1 MTILIIILAV
11 VAVIFI
17 INYNGNKHDEEMR
30 KLAEQKKSTRSSLN
44 QYDINNKIMDVVH
57 AMGDGKNAQYWEGF
71 KRRKPNE
78 AKAIVAASGLNMDS
92 LSDKDAFEVVS
103 TFLRWSE
110 NAGKPISKLKEDT
123 IAQFS
128 EFLDEAPFEMLEY
141 RLRNEMSKEAKT
153 FNIYP
158 NHTVSYFMLNY
169 LKEAQSYQSK
179 TSVPIGDIRFLVE
192 QLVDSVFTHKM
203 KAKMNEDMAYV
214 FGGLVV
220 DMVKSGEFD
229 PQIQMLLPSMTIQ
242 NIKMMNK
249 LYESGKV
256 DKNEF
261 DQILEETLDKFAH
274 QF

>member
-1 MTILIIILAV
+1 
-11 VAVIFI
+11 
-17 INYNGNKHDEEMR
+17 MR
-30 KLAEQKKSTRSSLN
+30 KLAEQKKTAQSSLS
-44 QYDINNKIMDVVH
+44 QHDINNKIMDAVH
-57 AMGDGKNAQYWEGF
+57 AMGDGQNAQYWEGF

-78 AKAIVAASGLNMDS
+78 AKAIVAASILNMDS
-92 LSDKDAFEVVS
+92 LSDKDAFEVVN

-128 EFLDEAPFEMLEY
+128 ELLNELSFRELESK
-141 RLRNEMSKEAKT
+141 LKNEIPKEAKT
-153 FNIYP
+153 FNISP
-158 NHTVSYFMLNY
+158 NHTVCYFMLIY
-169 LKEAQSYQSK
+169 LKEAQSRQSK
-179 TSVPIGDIRFLVE
+179 TSVPTSDIRSLVE
-192 QLVDSVFTHKM
+192 QLLDTVFTHEM

-214 FGGLVV
+214 FGSVVV
-220 DMVKSGEFD
+220 DMVKSGDID
-229 PQIQMLLPSMTIQ
+229 PKFQMMLPSMTIQ

>member
-1 MTILIIILAV
+1 MSILIIILIV

-17 INYNGNKHDEEMR
+17 INHNVNKQR
-30 KLAEQKKSTRSSLN
+30 KLAEQKKTAQRLLS
-44 QYDINNKIMDVVH
+44 QHDINNKIMDAVH
-57 AMGDGKNAQYWEGF
+57 AMGDGQNAQYWEGF

-78 AKAIVAASGLNMDS
+78 AKAIVAASRLNMDS

-128 EFLDEAPFEMLEY
+128 EFLNEVSFEMLESK
-141 RLRNEMSKEAKT
+141 LKNEIPKEAKT
-153 FNIYP
+153 FNISP
-158 NHTVSYFMLNY
+158 NHTVCYFMLIY
-169 LKEAQSYQSK
+169 LKEAQNRQAK
-179 TSVPIGDIRFLVE
+179 TSVPTGDIRSLVE
-192 QLVDSVFTHKM
+192 QLLDTVFTHEM
-203 KAKMNEDMAYV
+203 KAKMTEDMAYV
-214 FGGLVV
+214 FGSLVV
-220 DMVKSGEFD
+220 DMVKSGDVD
-229 PQIQMLLPSMTIQ
+229 PQLQMILPSMTIQ

>member
-1 MTILIIILAV
+1 MTILIIILIV

-30 KLAEQKKSTRSSLN
+30 KLAEQKKATQSSFS
-44 QYDINNKIMDVVH
+44 QHDINNKIMDVVH
-57 AMGDGKNAQYWEGF
+57 AMGDGQNAQYWEGF
-71 KRRKPNE
+71 KHRKPNE
-78 AKAIVAASGLNMDS
+78 AKAIVAASRLNMDS
-92 LSDKDAFEVVS
+92 LSDKDAFEIVN
-103 TFLRWSE
+103 TFLRWSK

-128 EFLDEAPFEMLEY
+128 EFLNEAPFEMLESKI
-141 RLRNEMSKEAKT
+141 RNERLNEAKT
-153 FNIYP
+153 FNISP
-158 NHTVSYFMLNY
+158 NHTACYFMLNY
-169 LKEAQSYQSK
+169 LKEAQSRQSK
-179 TSVPIGDIRFLVE
+179 TSVPTGDIRSLVE
-192 QLVDSVFTHKM
+192 QLLDTVFTHEM

-214 FGGLVV
+214 FGSLVV
-220 DMVKSGEFD
+220 DMVKSGDVD
-229 PQIQMLLPSMTIQ
+229 PQLQMMLSSMTIQ

>member
-1 MTILIIILAV
+1 
-11 VAVIFI
+11 
-17 INYNGNKHDEEMR
+17 MR
-30 KLAEQKKSTRSSLN
+30 KLAEQKKAAQSSLS
-44 QYDINNKIMDVVH
+44 QHDINNKIMDAVH
-57 AMGDGKNAQYWEGF
+57 AMGDGHNVQYWEGF

-78 AKAIVAASGLNMDS
+78 AKAIVAASKLNMDS
-92 LSDKDAFEVVS
+92 LSDKDAFEVVN

-128 EFLDEAPFEMLEY
+128 EFLNELSFEVLESK
-141 RLRNEMSKEAKT
+141 LKNEIPKEAKT
-153 FNIYP
+153 FNISP
-158 NHTVSYFMLNY
+158 NHTVCYFMLIY
-169 LKEAQSYQSK
+169 LKEAQSRQSK
-179 TSVPIGDIRFLVE
+179 TSVPTGDIRSLVE
-192 QLVDSVFTHKM
+192 QLLDTVFTHEM

-214 FGGLVV
+214 FGSVVV
-220 DMVKSGEFD
+220 DMVKSGDID
-229 PQIQMLLPSMTIQ
+229 PKSQMMLPSMTIQ